1 MIRLGRNSPCEEC
14 DHFKGVKQPNG
25 DESEEYFYCTQF
37 KKIPVEIVLG
47 KRQCKKQK
55 NDD

>member
-1 MIRLGRNSPCEEC
+1 MIRLRANSPCEDC

-25 DESEEYFYCTQF
+25 DESEEYFYCTKY
-37 KKIPVEIVLG
+37 KKIPTEIVLG
-47 KRQCKKQK
+47 KKCKMQK